1 MSKKFLYWNNATS
14 ATGSSFGY
22 SRTLTD
28 EQKAH
33 LIPGSTMIFGIT
45 YKSASAPGVTISNLR
60 VCSASSLTPTAIPL
74 SSTLETITS
83 GQIAT
88 KYYSITLPSSL
99 TGNVVSFSL
108 SFTASVTILDTA
120 LFHGSALMMKFVQN
134 PDGFAQFVKYDSGW
148 KIRTGTGDNDFVG
161 LTTATDL
168 TAHNNLATGVHGVG
182 TGQVVGTTKTQ
193 TLENKALVSPILNN
207 GVSGSA
213 IVKTADKDIT
223 ANINDTKVYTT
234 KAVKDLIADITSG
247 ESVAEHNVVPENATV
262 GQTVHGMTQNDGEFV
277 STIKEQELKNKT
289 LALNEGNKIGGYL
302 ITGIDS
308 DISNG
313 SNEHLPTNR
322 SVLDYLTSVF
332 VPVYLDY
339 QYPEHTSAGTIID
352 STTKLLKK
360 YSSAIVNNSHISI
373 LNPGDETINDIK
385 FDSTTINAT
394 DYLIVKLPKKGTYSI
409 VYYSEKMTGNF
420 GGGRGTYQNECA
432 RMCWIK
438 KNAQNNIY
446 FVKNTNYSR
455 AFYRQIVDSDDGLN
469 FMISATTITKEVY
482 CDGDPI
488 YVVFLADGPLEFFAT
503 NITIHYTPVI

>member
-148 KIRTGTGDNDFVG
+148 KIRTGTGDNDFVE
-161 LTTATDL
+161 LTTDHSGKT
-168 TAHNNLATGVHGVG
+168 TGVHGVG
-182 TGQVVGTTKTQ
+182 SGAVVGTTIAQ
-193 TLENKALVSPILNN
+193 TLSNKTLVNPGLN
-207 GVSGSA
+207 GTWRSDSTMIA
-213 IVKTADKDIT
+213 KTAPTEI
-223 ANINDTKVYTT
+223 ANDSTWSAEWKSDGYLPNA
-234 KAVKDLIADITSG
+234 KAVKETIQLIQSNTDVEG
-247 ESVAEHNVVPENATV
+247 HSVKTT
-262 GQTVHGMTQNDGEFV
+262 GIHGV
-277 STIKEQELKNKT
+277 STGEGDVVGTDKVQTFKNKT
-289 LALNEGNKIGGYL
+289 LALNKGNTIGGYL

-313 SNEHLPTNR
+313 SNGHLPTNR
-322 SVLDYLTSVF
+322 SVLEYLTSLF

-339 QYPEHTSAGTIID
+339 QYPGHTTAGTVID

-360 YSSAIVNNSHISI
+360 YSSAIVNSSNISI

-394 DYLIVKLPKKGTYSI
+394 DYLIIKLPKKGTYSI
-409 VYYSEKMTGNF
+409 VYYSEKMTSNL
-420 GGGRGTYQNECA
+420 GGGQGAYQSECA

-455 AFYRQIVDSDDGLN
+455 AFYRQIIDSDDGTN
-469 FMISATTITKEVY
+469 FMTSATTITKEVY

-488 YVVFLADGPLEFFAT
+488 YVVFLADGPLEYFAT